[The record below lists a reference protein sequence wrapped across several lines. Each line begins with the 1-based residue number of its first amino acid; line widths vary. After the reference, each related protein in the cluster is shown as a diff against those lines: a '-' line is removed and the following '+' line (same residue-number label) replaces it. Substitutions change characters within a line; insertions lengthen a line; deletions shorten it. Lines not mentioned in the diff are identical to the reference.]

1 MKLLNIRPARDNIHK
16 YVVVLDLGE
25 GKTKTVRFGQ
35 AGASDFL
42 KSGDKARRQRYLD
55 RHRAREDWN
64 DPTTAGFWS
73 ARLLWGETQSFA
85 QNLSQ
90 IKKQFDL

>member
-16 YVVVLDLGE
+16 DVVVLDLGE

-35 AGASDFL
+35 AMASDFTKN
-42 KSGDKARRQRYLD
+42 KSETRKQRYLD

-73 ARLLWGETQSFA
+73 RWVLWNLPTFA
-85 QNLSQ
+85 QSLADV
-90 IKKQFDL
+90 KKRFDL